1 LRAPSLDAS
10 REKPARRRFPKARLG
25 IRGFEAPSFLRRDF
39 CATNTVYEMTRLLAR
54 LADIAYRRR
63 GRMVL
68 AWVVALVVL
77 IGLGSSLAGEYNA
90 DYDTPGSE
98 SEAASELT
106 EREFGGYTGQ
116 EIFVVWKDP
125 AGANSPAARES
136 VDAFLAEAKEIDN
149 VEAQTP
155 IRVSKDGTIATT
167 TLPLTVPGWEVSKE
181 DGEKLVEAAEENS
194 GGGLEIKLGGDPIY
208 RAQEGASPEGIGFL
222 GGAIVL
228 LIAFGSVVAAGL
240 PLAIALVGL
249 GISSGGLILLLANVV
264 DVPDW
269 TTAVTGLIGIGVG
282 IDYSLL
288 VLTRF
293 RSAMHA
299 GKDRHDAVVE
309 AVTTAGRSVIIAG
322 CTVVIAVLGLFL
334 TGLPYM
340 YGVAISASL
349 AVLVMMFAAVTLL
362 PALLSYLGPRVDRL
376 RIPFLGRTLKAE
388 GDGESP
394 AARWS
399 HAVQRRPWTA
409 AIVAT
414 AVLLA
419 LAAPA
424 LGMRLGFPD
433 AGNDP
438 PDTMTRQSYDL
449 ISEGFGPGTNGPLV
463 IAAQLPGPEARADVE
478 RLAQQLRGED
488 GVAFVPPPRF
498 NEPGNAAI
506 ITVIPTTSP
515 QDEATEDLV
524 KHLRETVV
532 PEALAGSGVRA
543 EVGGVTAA
551 LEDQSEYIV
560 DRMPLFISGVVGLSF
575 LLLLIAFHS
584 PLISLKA
591 GIMNLLSVS
600 AAYGVMTLVAQG
612 GTLGQLIGID
622 HEVPIA
628 PFMPV
633 MMFAIL
639 FGLSMDYEVFLIS
652 RIREEY
658 LKDGDTR
665 RAVAD
670 GLAKTARVITAAAA
684 IMVVVFLAFLTTPEV
699 FLKLFGIG
707 LASAIFLDATV
718 VRMVLVPAVMQLLGS
733 RNWWIP
739 DWLERI
745 LPRLDTERVAVGTAE
760 GRS

>member
-1 LRAPSLDAS
+1 
-10 REKPARRRFPKARLG
+10 
-25 IRGFEAPSFLRRDF
+25 
-39 CATNTVYEMTRLLAR
+39 MTRRLAR

-68 AWVVALVVL
+68 AWIVAMVVIIA
-77 IGLGSSLAGEYNA
+77 LGSSFAGEYNA

-98 SEAASELT
+98 SKAASDLT
-106 EREFGGYTGQ
+106 EREFDGYSGQ
-116 EIFVVWKDP
+116 EIYVVWEDP
-125 AGANSPAARES
+125 AGADSPSAEAGVE
-136 VDAFLAEAKEIDN
+136 AFLAEAKQIEH
-149 VEAQTP
+149 VAEETP
-155 IRVSKDGTIATT
+155 IRISEEGTIGAT
-167 TLPLTVPGWEVSKE
+167 TLPLTIPGWEVEKE
-181 DGEKLVEAAEENS
+181 DGERLVAAAEENS
-194 GGGLEIKLGGDPIY
+194 RDGLEIKLGGDPIY
-208 RAQEGASPEGIGFL
+208 RAQEGTSPEGLGFL
-222 GGAIVL
+222 GAAIVL

-269 TTAVTGLIGIGVG
+269 TTAVSGLIGIGVG
-282 IDYSLL
+282 IDYALL

-293 RSAMHA
+293 RAAMHA

-322 CTVVIAVLGLFL
+322 GTVVIAVLGLFL

-340 YGVAISASL
+340 YGVALSASL
-349 AVLVMMFAAVTLL
+349 AVLVVMLAAVSLL

-376 RIPFLGRTLKAE
+376 RIPLLGRTLRAE

-399 HAVQRRPWTA
+399 HSVQRRPWAFAIAAA
-409 AIVAT
+409 AI
-414 AVLLA
+414 LLA

-438 PDTMTRQSYDL
+438 PDTMTRQAYDL
-449 ISEGFGPGTNGPLV
+449 NTEGFGPGTNGPLV
-463 IAAQLPGPEARADVE
+463 IAAELPDPGAESDVE
-478 RLAQQLRGED
+478 ALVARLRGEP
-488 GVAFVPPPRF
+488 GVAFANDPVV
-498 NEPGNAAI
+498 NEAGTAAI
-506 ITVIPTTSP
+506 VTVIPTTSP

-524 KHLRETVV
+524 RHLRADVL
-532 PEALAGSGVRA
+532 PEALRGSGVTA
-543 EVGGVTAA
+543 HVGGVTAA
-551 LEDQSEYIV
+551 LEDQSEYIK

-575 LLLLIAFHS
+575 LLLLVAFHS

-612 GTLGQLIGID
+612 GAVGELIGID
-622 HEVPIA
+622 HEVPVA

-684 IMVVVFLAFLTTPEV
+684 IMVVVFLAFLAAPDV
-699 FLKLFGIG
+699 FLKLFGVG

-718 VRMVLVPAVMQLLGS
+718 VRMVLVPAVMQLLGR

-739 DWLERI
+739 SWLERI
-745 LPRLDTERVAVGTAE
+745 LPRLDVERVATAE
-760 GRS
+760 GRP

>member
-1 LRAPSLDAS
+1 
-10 REKPARRRFPKARLG
+10 
-25 IRGFEAPSFLRRDF
+25 
-39 CATNTVYEMTRLLAR
+39 MTRRLAR

-63 GRMVL
+63 GR
-68 AWVVALVVL
+68 VVL
-77 IGLGSSLAGEYNA
+77 IWIVAAIAIIGLGSSFAGEFEA
-90 DYDTPGSE
+90 DYNTPGSE
-98 SEAASELT
+98 SKAASELT
-106 EREFGGYTGQ
+106 EEAFGGYSGQ
-116 EIFVVWKDP
+116 EVYVVWKDP
-125 AGANSPAARES
+125 DGAQSPPARRR
-136 VDAFLAEAKEIDN
+136 VGAFLDEATRIEH
-149 VEAQTP
+149 VEPATET
-155 IRVSKDGTIATT
+155 RVSADGTIATT
-167 TLPLTVPGWEVSKE
+167 TLPLTVPGWEVPKE
-181 DGEKLVEAAEENS
+181 DGEALVVAADANS
-194 GGGLEIKLGGDPIY
+194 GDGLEIKLGGDPVY
-208 RAQEGASPEGIGFL
+208 RAQEGETPETYGLIGA
-222 GGAIVL
+222 AIVL
-228 LIAFGSVVAAGL
+228 LIAFGSLVAAGL
-240 PLAIALVGL
+240 PLAMALVGL
-249 GISSGGLILLLANVV
+249 GISSGGLIALLANVV
-264 DVPDW
+264 AVPDW
-269 TTAVTGLIGIGVG
+269 TTAVSGLIGIGVG
-282 IDYSLL
+282 IDYALL
-288 VLTRF
+288 VITRF
-293 RSAMHA
+293 RAAMAA

-340 YGVAISASL
+340 YGVAIAASL
-349 AVLVMMFAAVTLL
+349 AVLVVMLAAVTLL
-362 PALLSYLGPRVDRL
+362 PALLAYLGPRVDRL
-376 RIPFLGRTLKAE
+376 HIPFFGNRLKAE
-388 GDGESP
+388 GDGSSP

-399 HAVQRRPWTA
+399 HAVQRRPWPA

-449 ISEGFGPGTNGPLV
+449 ISEGFGPGANGPLV
-463 IAAQLPGPEARADVE
+463 IAAELPGPEAAGDVDALAAQLRSEEGIAFVAEPQINEAGTAAIVTATPATSPQAEATTELVE
-478 RLAQQLRGED
+478 RLRG
-488 GVAFVPPPRF
+488 
-498 NEPGNAAI
+498 
-506 ITVIPTTSP
+506 TVI
-515 QDEATEDLV
+515 
-524 KHLRETVV
+524 
-532 PEALAGSGVRA
+532 PEALAGTGVTA
-543 EVGGVTAA
+543 SVGGVTAA
-551 LEDQSEYIV
+551 LEDQSDYVVE
-560 DRMPLFISGVVGLSF
+560 RMPLFIAGVVGLSF

-600 AAYGVMTLVAQG
+600 AAYGVMTLFAQG
-612 GTLGQLIGID
+612 GALGSLIGID

-684 IMVVVFLAFLTTPEV
+684 IMVVVFLAFVTSPEV

-718 VRMVLVPAVMQLLGS
+718 VRMVLVPAVMQLLGA

-739 DWLERI
+739 SWLEQV
-745 LPRLDTERVAVGTAE
+745 LPRLDVEHVAARPAE
-760 GRS
+760 GGAPGR

>member
-1 LRAPSLDAS
+1 
-10 REKPARRRFPKARLG
+10 
-25 IRGFEAPSFLRRDF
+25 
-39 CATNTVYEMTRLLAR
+39 MTRRLAR
-54 LADIAYRRR
+54 LADISYRYR

-68 AWVVALVVL
+68 AWIAALVVV
-77 IGLGSSLAGEYNA
+77 IGLGSSFAGEYEA
-90 DYDTPGSE
+90 DYNTPGSE
-98 SEAASELT
+98 SKAASELT
-106 EREFGGYTGQ
+106 ERAFDGYSGQ
-116 EIFVVWKDP
+116 EIYVVWKDP
-125 AGANSPAARES
+125 RGADGPAAKQGMER
-136 VDAFLAEAKEIDN
+136 FFAEAEAIPH
-149 VEAQTP
+149 VERRAP
-155 IRVSKDGTIATT
+155 IRVSDDGTIATT
-167 TLPLTVPGWEVSKE
+167 TLPLTVPGWEVPKE
-181 DGEKLVEAAEENS
+181 DGEKLVSAAEANS
-194 GGGLEIKLGGDPIY
+194 GGGLAIELGGDPSY
-208 RAQEGASPEGIGFL
+208 SAQEGESAEMYCL
-222 GGAIVL
+222 LAAAIVL
-228 LIAFGSVVAAGL
+228 QIAFGSIVAAGL
-240 PLAIALVGL
+240 PLLIALFGL
-249 GISSGGLILLLANVV
+249 GITSGGLIVLLANVI

-269 TTAVTGLIGIGVG
+269 TLAVAGLIGIGVG
-282 IDYSLL
+282 IDYALL

-293 RSAMHA
+293 RSAMA
-299 GKDRHDAVVE
+299 DGKDRHDAVVE

-340 YGVAISASL
+340 YGVALSASF
-349 AVLVMMFAAVTLL
+349 AVLVVMLAAITLL
-362 PALLSYLGPRVDRL
+362 PALLSYLGPNVDRL
-376 RIPFLGRTLKAE
+376 RIPLLGRSLKAE
-388 GDGESP
+388 GGGESP

-414 AVLLA
+414 AILLA

-438 PDTMTRQSYDL
+438 KDTMTRQANDL
-449 ISEGFGPGTNGPLV
+449 ISEGFGPGANGPVV
-463 IAAQLPGPEARADVE
+463 IVAEVPGADGRAAVQNLAGELETDPGIDY
-478 RLAQQLRGED
+478 
-488 GVAFVPPPRF
+488 VATPTF
-498 NEPGNAAI
+498 NQAGTAALL
-506 ITVIPTTSP
+506 TVIPTTSP
-515 QDEATEDLV
+515 QDAETSELV
-524 KHLRETVV
+524 ERLRGQVLPT
-532 PEALAGSGVRA
+532 ALEGSGVTTY
-543 EVGGVTAA
+543 VGGVTPA
-551 LEDQSEYIV
+551 LEDQSEYV
-560 DRMPLFISGVVGLSF
+560 TDRMPLFIVGVVGLSF
-575 LLLLIAFHS
+575 LLLLVAFHS

-591 GIMNLLSVS
+591 AIMNLLSVC

-612 GTLGQLIGID
+612 GAVGELIGID

-684 IMVVVFLAFLTTPEV
+684 IMVVVFLAFVASPEV

-707 LASAIFLDATV
+707 LAAAIFLDATL

-739 DWLERI
+739 GWLERA
-745 LPRLDTERVAVGTAE
+745 LPKIDVEPAAPAPATEG
-760 GRS
+760 

>member
-1 LRAPSLDAS
+1 
-10 REKPARRRFPKARLG
+10 
-25 IRGFEAPSFLRRDF
+25 
-39 CATNTVYEMTRLLAR
+39 MTRHLTR

-68 AWVVALVVL
+68 AWIAAVVVI
-77 IGLGSSLAGEYNA
+77 IGVGSSLAGEYNA
-90 DYDTPGSE
+90 DYNTPGSE
-98 SEAASELT
+98 SKAASDLT
-106 EREFGGYTGQ
+106 EERFGGYSGQ
-116 EIFVVWKDP
+116 EIYVVWKDE
-125 AGANSPAARES
+125 AGARSADARQR
-136 VDAFLAEAKEIDN
+136 VDAFIAEAKRVDHISE
-149 VEAQTP
+149 QTP
-155 IRVSKDGTIATT
+155 IRVSRDGTIGAT
-167 TLPLTVPGWEVSKE
+167 TLPLTVPGWDVPKE
-181 DGEKLVEAAEENS
+181 DGEKLIAAAEKHS
-194 GGGLEIKLGGDPIY
+194 GDGLEIRLGGDPIY
-208 RAQEGASPEGIGFL
+208 AAQEASSPEGIGFL
-222 GGAIVL
+222 GAAIVL

-240 PLAIALVGL
+240 PLVIALVGL

-269 TTAVTGLIGIGVG
+269 TTAVSGLIGIGVG
-282 IDYSLL
+282 IDYALL

-293 RSAMHA
+293 RAAMA
-299 GKDRHDAVVE
+299 EGKDRHDAVVE

-322 CTVVIAVLGLFL
+322 GTVVIAVLGLFL

-349 AVLVMMFAAVTLL
+349 AVLVVMFASVTLL

-376 RIPFLGRTLKAE
+376 RLPFLGRTLKAE
-388 GDGESP
+388 GNGESP

-409 AIVAT
+409 AIAAT
-414 AVLLA
+414 ALLLA

-438 PDTMTRQSYDL
+438 PDTMTRQAYDL
-449 ISEGFGPGTNGPLV
+449 NTEGFGPGTNGPLV
-463 IAAQLPGPEARADVE
+463 IAAELPDRSAKAQIDSFAE
-478 RLAQQLRGED
+478 RLRGER
-488 GVAFVPPPRF
+488 GVAFVPPPQVNRA
-498 NEPGNAAI
+498 GDAALV
-506 ITVIPTTSP
+506 TVIPSTSP
-515 QDEATEDLV
+515 QDAETEDLV
-524 KHLRETVV
+524 NRLREDVV
-532 PEALAGSGVRA
+532 PEALGNSGITA
-543 EVGGVTAA
+543 EIGGVTAA
-551 LEDQSEYIV
+551 LEDQSEYIT
-560 DRMPLFISGVVGLSF
+560 DRIPVFIAGVVGLSF
-575 LLLLIAFHS
+575 LLLLVAFHS

-591 GIMNLLSVS
+591 GVMNLLSVG
-600 AAYGVMTLVAQG
+600 AAYGVMTLVAKG
-612 GTLGQLIGID
+612 GTVGGLIGID

-665 RAVAD
+665 RAIAD

-684 IMVVVFLAFLTTPEV
+684 IMVVVFLAFLAAPDT

-733 RNWWIP
+733 GNWWIP
-739 DWLERI
+739 NWLERV
-745 LPRLDTERVAVGTAE
+745 LPRLDVERVAVGAAE
-760 GRS
+760 GRA

>member
-1 LRAPSLDAS
+1 
-10 REKPARRRFPKARLG
+10 
-25 IRGFEAPSFLRRDF
+25 
-39 CATNTVYEMTRLLAR
+39 MTRRLAR
-54 LADIAYRRR
+54 LADITYRHR
-63 GRMVL
+63 GKVVL
-68 AWVVALVVL
+68 AWIAAMVVT
-77 IGLGSSLAGEYNA
+77 IGLGSSLAGEFNA

-98 SEAASELT
+98 SKAAADLT
-106 EREFGGYTGQ
+106 EREFDGYSGQ
-116 EIFVVWKDP
+116 EVYVVWKDE
-125 AGANSPAARES
+125 AGATSPAAEER
-136 VDAFLAEAKEIDN
+136 VDAFLAEAAQVEN
-149 VEAQTP
+149 VAQATP
-155 IRVSKDGTIATT
+155 TRVSEDGTIATT
-167 TLPLTVPGWEVSKE
+167 TLPLTVPGWEMEKE
-181 DGEKLVEAAEENS
+181 QGEQLIAAAEEHS
-194 GGGLEIKLGGDPIY
+194 GDGLEIKLGGDPIY
-208 RAQEGASPEGIGFL
+208 QAQEATSPEGIGFL
-222 GGAIVL
+222 GAAIVL

-249 GISSGGLILLLANVV
+249 GISSGGLIALLANIV

-269 TTAVTGLIGIGVG
+269 TTAVSGLIGIGVG
-282 IDYSLL
+282 IDYALL

-293 RSAMHA
+293 RSAMNE

-309 AVTTAGRSVIIAG
+309 AITTAGRSVIIAG
-322 CTVVIAVLGLFL
+322 ATVVIAVLGLCL

-340 YGVAISASL
+340 YGVAISASI
-349 AVLVMMFAAVTLL
+349 AVLVMMVAAITLL

-376 RIPFLGRTLKAE
+376 RIPFLGRTLREE
-388 GDGESP
+388 GNGESP

-399 HAVQRRPWTA
+399 HVVQRRPWPFAIA
-409 AIVAT
+409 AT
-414 AVLLA
+414 LLLLA

-438 PDTMTRQSYDL
+438 PETMTRQAYDL

-463 IAAQLPGPEARADVE
+463 IAAELTDQGGEAEIEALAARARQDE
-478 RLAQQLRGED
+478 
-488 GVAFVPPPRF
+488 GVAFVPDPF
-498 NEPGNAAI
+498 VNDEGTAAI
-506 ITVIPTTSP
+506 VNVIPTTSP
-515 QDEATEDLV
+515 QDAETEELV
-524 KHLRETVV
+524 KRLRDDVV
-532 PEALAGSGVRA
+532 PDVLGGTGATAY
-543 EVGGVTAA
+543 VGGVTAA
-551 LEDQSEYIV
+551 LDDQSEYITG
-560 DRMPLFISGVVGLSF
+560 RMPVFIVGVVGLSF
-575 LLLLIAFHS
+575 VLLLVAFHS

-612 GTLGQLIGID
+612 GWLGGLIGID
-622 HEVPIA
+622 HEVPVA

-658 LKDGDTR
+658 LKDGNTS

-684 IMVVVFLAFLTTPEV
+684 IMVVVFLAFTVAPDV

-739 DWLERI
+739 NWLERI
-745 LPRLDTERVAVGTAE
+745 LPRLDVEPAAVGSAE
-760 GRS
+760 GRA

>member
-1 LRAPSLDAS
+1 
-10 REKPARRRFPKARLG
+10 
-25 IRGFEAPSFLRRDF
+25 
-39 CATNTVYEMTRLLAR
+39 MTRRLAR

-68 AWVVALVVL
+68 AWIGALIVI

-98 SEAASELT
+98 SKAARDLT
-106 EREFGGYTGQ
+106 ERGFDGYSGQ
-116 EIFVVWKDP
+116 EVYVVWKDP
-125 AGANSPAARES
+125 NGAMSPATRKRL
-136 VDAFLAEAKEIDN
+136 DAFFAEATQVNHIAKET
-149 VEAQTP
+149 A
-155 IRVSKDGTIATT
+155 IRVSDDGTIATT
-167 TLPLTVPGWEVSKE
+167 TLPMTVPGWEMTKE
-181 DGEKLVEAAEENS
+181 EGEQLLAAAEDNS
-194 GGGLEIKLGGDPIY
+194 GGGLTIKLGGDPIY
-208 RAQEGASPEGIGFL
+208 QAQESTSPEGLGFL
-222 GGAIVL
+222 GATIVL

-249 GISSGGLILLLANVV
+249 GITSGGLILLLANFV

-269 TTAVTGLIGIGVG
+269 TTAVSGLIGIGVG

-293 RSAMHA
+293 RAAMAA

-340 YGVAISASL
+340 YGVALSASF
-349 AVLVMMFAAVTLL
+349 AVLVVMVAAITLL
-362 PALLSYLGPRVDRL
+362 PALLSYLGPNVDRL
-376 RIPFLGRTLKAE
+376 RIPFLGRRLKAE

-409 AIVAT
+409 AIAAT
-414 AVLLA
+414 ALLLA

-438 PDTMTRQSYDL
+438 PDTMTRQAYDL

-463 IAAQLPGPEARADVE
+463 IAAELPGPSAEKDVDALAARIRNDA
-478 RLAQQLRGED
+478 
-488 GVAFVPPPRF
+488 GVDYVPAPQI
-498 NEPGNAAI
+498 NDEGTTAI
-506 ITVIPTTSP
+506 VTVIPTTSP
-515 QDEATEDLV
+515 QDQATEDLV
-524 KHLRETVV
+524 NRLRETVV
-532 PEALAGSGVRA
+532 PQTLNGTGVTA
-543 EVGGVTAA
+543 EIGGVTAA
-551 LEDQSEYIV
+551 LEDQSEYMK
-560 DRMPLFISGVVGLSF
+560 DRMPIFIIGVVGLSF
-575 LLLLIAFHS
+575 LLLLVAFHS

-600 AAYGVMTLVAQG
+600 AAYGVMTLVAKG
-612 GTLGQLIGID
+612 GAVGGLIGID
-622 HEVPIA
+622 HEVPVA

-684 IMVVVFLAFLTTPEV
+684 IMVVVFLAFLAAPDV

-718 VRMVLVPAVMQLLGS
+718 VRMVLVPAVMQLLGK

-745 LPRLDTERVAVGTAE
+745 LPALDVERAAVSTAE
-760 GRS
+760 GRP

>member
-1 LRAPSLDAS
+1 
-10 REKPARRRFPKARLG
+10 
-25 IRGFEAPSFLRRDF
+25 
-39 CATNTVYEMTRLLAR
+39 MTRRLTR

-68 AWVVALVVL
+68 AWIAAAVVI
-77 IGLGSSLAGEYNA
+77 IGVGSSLAGEYEA
-90 DYDTPGSE
+90 DYNTPGSE
-98 SEAASELT
+98 SKAASDLT
-106 EREFGGYTGQ
+106 EERFGGYSGQ
-116 EIFVVWKDP
+116 EVYVVWKDP
-125 AGANSPAARES
+125 AGATSPGARER
-136 VDAFLAEAKEIDN
+136 VNAFLAEAERVDH
-149 VEAQTP
+149 VAEHTP
-155 IRVSKDGTIATT
+155 IRVSEDGTIGSTN
-167 TLPLTVPGWEVSKE
+167 LPLTVPGWEVPKE
-181 DGEKLVEAAEENS
+181 DGEKLIAAAEDNS

-208 RAQEGASPEGIGFL
+208 QAQEATSPEGIGFL
-222 GGAIVL
+222 GAAIVL

-249 GISSGGLILLLANVV
+249 GISSGGLIVLLANVV

-269 TTAVTGLIGIGVG
+269 TTAVSGLIGIGVG
-282 IDYSLL
+282 IDYALL

-293 RSAMHA
+293 RAA
-299 GKDRHDAVVE
+299 LKEGKDRHDAVVE

-322 CTVVIAVLGLFL
+322 ATVVIAVLGLAL

-340 YGVAISASL
+340 YGVAVSASL
-349 AVLVMMFAAVTLL
+349 AALVVMLASVTLL
-362 PALLSYLGPRVDRL
+362 PALLSYLGPNVDRL
-376 RIPFLGRTLKAE
+376 RIPFLGRTLRAE

-409 AIVAT
+409 AILAT
-414 AVLLA
+414 VLLLA

-438 PDTMTRQSYDL
+438 PDTMTRQAYDL
-449 ISEGFGPGTNGPLV
+449 NTEGFGPGTNGPLV
-463 IAAQLPGPEARADVE
+463 IAAELPEPDARAEIDSFAE
-478 RLAQQLRGED
+478 RLRSEP
-488 GVAFVPPPRF
+488 GVAFVPDPQI
-498 NEPGNAAI
+498 NAEGDAAI
-506 ITVIPTTSP
+506 VTVIPRGSP
-515 QDEATEDLV
+515 QDEETEDLV
-524 KHLRETVV
+524 NRLRDDVV
-532 PEALAGSGVRA
+532 PRTLGAAGITA
-543 EVGGVTAA
+543 NIGGVTAA
-551 LEDQSEYIV
+551 LEDQSDYITG
-560 DRMPLFISGVVGLSF
+560 RLPLFIAGVVGLSF
-575 LLLLIAFHS
+575 LLLLVAFHS

-591 GIMNLLSVS
+591 AVMNLLSVS
-600 AAYGVMTLVAQG
+600 AAYGVMTLVAKG
-612 GTLGQLIGID
+612 GTVGGLIGID

-628 PFMPV
+628 PFLPV

-684 IMVVVFLAFLTTPEV
+684 IMVVVFLAFLAAPDT

-707 LASAIFLDATV
+707 LATAIFLDATV

-739 DWLERI
+739 SWLERF
-745 LPRLDTERVAVGTAE
+745 LPRLDVERVAVGAAQ

>member
-1 LRAPSLDAS
+1 
-10 REKPARRRFPKARLG
+10 
-25 IRGFEAPSFLRRDF
+25 
-39 CATNTVYEMTRLLAR
+39 MTRRLTR
-54 LADIAYRRR
+54 LADIAYRYR

-68 AWVVALVVL
+68 AWIVAAVVI
-77 IGLGSSLAGEYNA
+77 IGLGSALKGEYEA
-90 DYDTPGSE
+90 DYNTPGSE
-98 SEAASELT
+98 SKVASELT
-106 EREFGGYTGQ
+106 ESEFDGYSGQ
-116 EIFVVWKDP
+116 EVYVVWRDP
-125 AGANSPAARES
+125 AGAMSPAARKG
-136 VDAFLAEAKEIDN
+136 VDAFLAEATQ
-149 VEAQTP
+149 VEHISKQTA

-167 TLPLTVPGWEVSKE
+167 TLPLTIPGWEVTKA
-181 DGEKLVEAAEENS
+181 DGEKLVDAAEQNS
-194 GGGLEIKLGGDPIY
+194 GGNLEIKLGGDPIY
-208 RAQEGASPEGIGFL
+208 RAQEGASPEGLGFL
-222 GGAIVL
+222 GAAIVL

-240 PLAIALVGL
+240 PLAIALIGL
-249 GISSGGLILLLANVV
+249 GITSGGLILLLANFVG
-264 DVPDW
+264 VPDW
-269 TTAVTGLIGIGVG
+269 TTAVSGLIGIGVG
-282 IDYSLL
+282 IDYALL

-293 RSAMHA
+293 RTAMKD

-349 AVLVMMFAAVTLL
+349 AVLVVMLAAVTLL

-376 RIPFLGRTLKAE
+376 RIPLLGRTLKAE

-409 AIVAT
+409 AILAT
-414 AVLLA
+414 ALLLG

-438 PDTMTRQSYDL
+438 KDTMTRQAYDL
-449 ISEGFGPGTNGPLV
+449 MTEGFGPGTNGPLV
-463 IAAQLPGPEARADVE
+463 IVAELPEPSARADVD
-478 RLAQQLRGED
+478 RLVRDIRAND
-488 GVAFVPPPRF
+488 GVSYVAKPRI
-498 NEPGNAAI
+498 NEAEAAAL

-515 QDEATEDLV
+515 QDAATQDLV
-524 KHLRETVV
+524 NELRDTVV
-532 PEALAGSGVRA
+532 PGALGGTGVVA
-543 EVGGVTAA
+543 HVGGVTAA
-551 LEDQSEYIV
+551 LEDQSDYIV
-560 DRMPLFISGVVGLSF
+560 GRMPLFILGVVGLSF
-575 LLLLIAFHS
+575 LLLLVAFHS

-591 GIMNLLSVS
+591 GVMNLLSVS

-612 GTLGQLIGID
+612 GAVGELIGID
-622 HEVPIA
+622 HEVPVA

-665 RAVAD
+665 RSVAD

-684 IMVVVFLAFLTTPEV
+684 IMVVVFLAFVASPEV

-707 LASAIFLDATV
+707 LAAAIFLDATV
-718 VRMVLVPAVMQLLGS
+718 VRMVLVPAVMQLLGP

-739 DWLERI
+739 DWLERR
-745 LPRLDTERVAVGTAE
+745 LPRLDVERVATGEA
-760 GRS
+760 G